1 MRTAV
6 EEVRV
11 EDQHAE
17 GRAAIA
23 VAPDVSSVQRRP
35 DATTR
40 PTSELATHRRGG
52 ACRRRSTRTVLALGF
67 IVALLGGV
75 LASCTPSVPQA
86 VLQVPGSLRV
96 DYFGA
101 NSGTV
106 LMCLDRES
114 AVTIDASWP
123 DLPGG
128 VPVLY
133 TLNWNGVTTL
143 SSSNAFVTPVLA
155 PGCGTLTVG
164 NAPCGF
170 GCNSPLPN
178 YAVLTADFA

>member
-11 EDQHAE
+11 EDQDAE
-17 GRAAIA
+17 RRATIA
-23 VAPDVSSVQRRP
+23 VAPDVSPARRRP
-35 DATTR
+35 DAATR

-52 ACRRRSTRTVLALGF
+52 ARRRRSTRAVLALAF
-67 IVALLGGV
+67 TVALLGGV
-75 LASCTPSVPQA
+75 LAACTPSVPQA
-86 VLQVPGSLRV
+86 VLQVPGSVRV

-106 LMCLDRES
+106 LMCVDRES

-133 TLNWNGVTTL
+133 TLRWNGVTTL
-143 SSSNAFVTPVLA
+143 SSTNLFVTPVLQ

-164 NAPCGF
+164 NAPCGTSCF
-170 GCNSPLPN
+170 PLPN
-178 YAVLTADFA
+178 YAVVTADFT